1 VNRTLFVGAIATLL
15 TGTAVAQE
23 VRVQTS
29 EPPHF
34 VGEPV
39 DVQLIVEGFARE
51 PEPDLHVGSPN
62 AAGLELVGMS
72 PNVRSSI
79 SIVEG
84 RVTRRESVQFV
95 YRYRFVA
102 KQPGRHTIGP
112 FRVEQAALSASAPEL
127 ALEVAAVPPSD
138 QIRLR
143 LVLPETPIYPGQR
156 VPLAIE
162 WSFAAELRERLHR
175 YRIRSPL
182 FDRSDA
188 FRFLDPPTK
197 PSDTELS
204 LETASGQL
212 SLPAEVTTRKI
223 GGKDFLVVAA
233 KWTLVPLT
241 TGTFEFGAASVVVDV
256 VTSWRRD
263 LLGGRVPQRVR
274 KRRAADL
281 PRTLVVREIP
291 SEGRPAGFAG
301 AVGQGFTLEVNA
313 DRSVVQVGDPIQLT
327 VVLRGDG
334 NLENAGLP
342 ESAAEMG
349 LSQQQF
355 RLPPPGDVDGVV
367 ENGAKTFSVSVRALS
382 ESVQEIPP
390 LAYAYFDPAA
400 GDYKTTRSRPIA
412 LSVRPASL
420 VTAQD
425 VVSGEPDEGWQDLRS
440 TEAGT
445 PILEQGDGS
454 ASAFSPTGANL
465 SIVREPE
472 RLLGATRAA
481 IGSRALIALYVGSLS
496 LVALAIGLRRRAD
509 VDPELVARRK
519 ALRRE
524 RGRIAA
530 ATKLPRSRAVETIA
544 EALRAMVRLS
554 TSARP
559 EQLDEFVA
567 ECDAVIFAPERGEA
581 EPLDPVFRQRALELA
596 DALLDGAS

>member
-1 VNRTLFVGAIATLL
+1 MSRTLFVFVVATLL
-15 TGTAVAQE
+15 AATSAAQE
-23 VRVQTS
+23 VRVQAF

-39 DVQLIVEGFARE
+39 DIQLIVEGFARE
-51 PEPDLHVGSPN
+51 PEPDVHVGSPN

-72 PNVRSSI
+72 PNVRSSL
-79 SIVEG
+79 SMVDG

-112 FRVEQAALSASAPEL
+112 FRVEQGALMASAPAL
-127 ALEVAAVPPSD
+127 ALQVGAVPPSG

-143 LVLPETPIYPGQR
+143 LLLPETPIYPGQR

-162 WSFAAELRERLHR
+162 WSFAAGLRERLHR

-188 FRFLDPPTK
+188 FRFLDPPTT
-197 PSDTELS
+197 PSDTKLF

-212 SLPAEVTTRKI
+212 SLPAEVATRKI
-223 GGKDFLVVAA
+223 GGTDFLVVTA
-233 KWTLVPLT
+233 KWTLIPLMP
-241 TGTFEFGAASVVVDV
+241 GTFEFDAASVVVDV
-256 VTSWRRD
+256 VTGWRRD
-263 LLGGRVPQRVR
+263 LLGRRVPQRVR
-274 KRRAADL
+274 KQRAADL
-281 PRTLVVREIP
+281 PRTLAVREIP
-291 SEGRPAGFAG
+291 SEGRPASFAG

-327 VVLRGDG
+327 FVLRGDG
-334 NLENAGLP
+334 NLESAGLP

-349 LSQQQF
+349 LSPQQF
-355 RLPPPGDVDGVV
+355 RVPPGDVDGVV
-367 ENGAKTFSVSVRALS
+367 ENGAKTFSVSVRALG
-382 ESVQEIPP
+382 ESVREIPP
-390 LAYAYFDPAA
+390 LAYAYFDPVA
-400 GDYKTTRSRPIA
+400 GDYKTTLSRPIA

-425 VVSGEPDEGWQDLRS
+425 VVRGEPGKGLQDLRS
-440 TEAGT
+440 TEPGMPASR
-445 PILEQGDGS
+445 QGGGS
-454 ASAFSPTGANL
+454 ASVFGLTGANL

-481 IGSRALIALYVGSLS
+481 IGSRLLFALYVGSLA
-496 LVALAIGLRRRAD
+496 LVALAIALRRRAD

-530 ATKLPRSRAVETIA
+530 AARLPGSRAVETIA

-554 TSARP
+554 TSGRP

-567 ECDAVIFAPERGEA
+567 ECDAVIFSPYRGDA
-581 EPLDPVFRQRALELA
+581 EPLDPAFRQRALELA
-596 DALLDGAS
+596 DALLDGSS